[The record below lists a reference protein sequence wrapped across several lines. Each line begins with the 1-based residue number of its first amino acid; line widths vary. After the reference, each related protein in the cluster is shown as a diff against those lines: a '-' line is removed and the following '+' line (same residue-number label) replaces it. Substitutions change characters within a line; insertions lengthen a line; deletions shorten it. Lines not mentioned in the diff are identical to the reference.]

1 MTSSLPHY
9 TWDSQTGPV
18 LLMPGASSLP
28 KRNYGFEKRQK
39 EIKRQQK
46 KEEKKQKKLDRAKE
60 TAGTT
65 PDAGEPT
72 ATGDQE
78 GTS

>member
-1 MTSSLPHY
+1 
-9 TWDSQTGPV
+9 
-18 LLMPGASSLP
+18 LP

-60 TAGTT
+60 AAELTPEDLTAN
-65 PDAGEPT
+65 
-72 ATGDQE
+72 GDQQRAP
-78 GTS
+78 